1 MWSGSDSC
9 SNMIR
14 GGFLSNAERLELR
27 ALARDGLSEARASRR
42 ANAIILLDKGWSCQ
56 EVADALLIDDDTVRA
71 WHRLYREHGLTGLVV
86 FDIGGSH
93 SRLSAEQEVAL
104 FAWVSASLPRNTRTI
119 GAWIADSFG
128 LEYSHA
134 GLIALLH
141 RLNLAYRKP
150 DLVARKLDAA
160 KQKAFIDAYDRLLRD
175 LAADEA
181 VVFAD
186 AVHPTHQVRP
196 AGCWAP
202 KDQAV
207 AITPSSGRDRVNIH
221 GAIDLET
228 GKTQMLD
235 VPTVDAQSTILLL
248 IAILAAHPSMR
259 IIHVFLDN
267 ARYHHA
273 RLVSEWL
280 AREGG
285 RITLH
290 FVPTYSPHLNPIE
303 RLWGA
308 MHRNVTHNRSYATF
322 RDFKAATMAFL
333 TQTVPKNWT
342 ELCDQVSDNF
352 RVIDPADFR
361 IMA

>member
-1 MWSGSDSC
+1 
-9 SNMIR
+9 MIR
-14 GGFLSNAERLELR
+14 GGFLSKAERLELR
-27 ALARDGLSEARASRR
+27 DLARDGLSEARAARR

-56 EVADALLIDDDTVRA
+56 EVADALLIDDDTVRS
-71 WHRLYREHGLTGLVV
+71 WYRLYDEHGLTGLVV
-86 FDIGGSH
+86 FDIGGSC
-93 SRLSAEQEVAL
+93 SRLAAAQEAAL
-104 FAWVSASLPRNTRTI
+104 FAWVSARLPRNTRAI
-119 GAWIADSFG
+119 GAWIVDSFG
-128 LEYSHA
+128 IEYSHA

-141 RLNLAYRKP
+141 RLKLSYRKP
-150 DLVARKLDAA
+150 AMVSGKLDAA
-160 KQKAFIDAYDRLLRD
+160 KQATFIADYDRLMCGLEN
-175 LAADEA
+175 DEA
-181 VVFAD
+181 VVFVD
-186 AVHPTHQVRP
+186 AVHPTHQVR
-196 AGCWAP
+196 AVGCWAP
-202 KDQAV
+202 TGEAV
-207 AITPSSGRDRVNIH
+207 AITPGSGRDRVNIH

-235 VPTVDAQSTILLL
+235 VLTVDAQSTILLL
-248 IAILAAHPSMR
+248 MAILAAHPSR
-259 IIHVFLDN
+259 RLIHVFLDN

-303 RLWGA
+303 RLWGT

>member
-1 MWSGSDSC
+1 
-9 SNMIR
+9 MIR
-14 GGFLSNAERLELR
+14 GGFLSNAERHELR
-27 ALARDGLSEARASRR
+27 ALARDGLSEARAARR

-56 EVADALLIDDDTVRA
+56 DVAEALLIDDDTVRS
-71 WHRLYREHGLTGLVV
+71 WHRLYDEHGLTGLVV

-93 SRLSAEQEVAL
+93 SRLSTEQEAAL
-104 FAWVSASLPRNTRTI
+104 FAWVSARLPRNTRAI

-128 LEYSHA
+128 FEYSHA

-141 RLNLAYRKP
+141 RLKLAYRKP

-160 KQKAFIDAYDRLLRD
+160 KQKTFIEDYDRLMRSLG
-175 LAADEA
+175 ADEA

-186 AVHPTHQVRP
+186 AVHPTHQVR
-196 AGCWAP
+196 AVGCWAP
-202 KDQAV
+202 KGQAV

-235 VPTVDAQSTILLL
+235 VLTVDAQSTILLL
-248 IAILAAHPSMR
+248 IAILVAHPSRRM
-259 IIHVFLDN
+259 IHVFLDN

-273 RLVSEWL
+273 RLVQEWM
-280 AREGG
+280 AREGQ

-303 RLWGA
+303 RLWGV
-308 MHRNVTHNRSYATF
+308 MHKNVTHNQGYATAREF
-322 RDFKAATMAFL
+322 STAIMTFL
-333 TQTVPKNWT
+333 TQNVPKNWHAF
-342 ELCDQVSDNF
+342 CDQVTDNF
-352 RVIDPADFR
+352 RVINPADFR
-361 IMA
+361 ILT